1 MNAFEYKKIIPE
13 ILQKREIE
21 RKMVSLCPS
30 LLIQKFEK

>member
-1 MNAFEYKKIIPE
+1 MNAFEYEKIIPE

-21 RKMVSLCPS
+21 WKMASFRPS